1 MIRLRISLKAVFC
14 LGLSLFLSSCGSR
27 RQVSDTSIDNRLI
40 SRIETMID
48 EVMDRKIVEI
58 RTSDL
63 NANIVITERK
73 FDTTK
78 EVDPSTGERPV
89 SSQTDAHIVIGRRDS
104 TVTADSIGIDKTRN
118 NIKDLDNKIDIK
130 SKDVDDKEE
139 SRWPMAIIFM
149 SILGIL
155 VVLFVLLKRFRLIK

>member
-48 EVMDRKIVEI
+48 EAMDRKIVEI
-58 RTSDL
+58 KTSDL
-63 NANIVITERK
+63 NADIVITERK

-89 SSQTDAHIVIGRRDS
+89 SSRTDTHIVIGRRDS
-104 TVTADSIGIDKTRN
+104 TVTTDSVGVNKTRN
-118 NIKDLDNKIDIK
+118 DIKDLDNKIDIK
-130 SKDVDDKEE
+130 SKDVDDKDE
-139 SRWPMAIIFM
+139 SKWPTAIIFI

-155 VVLFVLLKRFRLIK
+155 VVLFVLLKRFGLIK

>member
-1 MIRLRISLKAVFC
+1 MIRLRISLKSVFC

-48 EVMDRKIVEI
+48 EIMDRKIVEI

-63 NANIVITERK
+63 NADIVITERK

-89 SSQTDAHIVIGRRDS
+89 SSRTDAHIVIGRRDS
-104 TVTADSIGIDKTRN
+104 TVTTDSLGVDKTITGIEDIDKKT
-118 NIKDLDNKIDIK
+118 DIK
-130 SKDVDDKEE
+130 HKDIDDKEE
-139 SRWPMAIIFM
+139 SRWPTAIIFM

-155 VVLFVLLKRFRLIK
+155 VVLFVLLKRFGLIK

>member
-63 NANIVITERK
+63 NADIVITDRK

-104 TVTADSIGIDKTRN
+104 TVVADSIGINKKMNDIE
-118 NIKDLDNKIDIK
+118 NIDNKIDIK
-130 SKDVDDKEE
+130 SKDVDDKKE
-139 SRWPMAIIFM
+139 SRWPIVWIVA
-149 SILGIL
+149 GIL
-155 VVLFVLLKRFRLIK
+155 MILLVLVYILKKIKVL

>member
-63 NANIVITERK
+63 NADIVITERK

-104 TVTADSIGIDKTRN
+104 TVTVDSLGIDKT
-118 NIKDLDNKIDIK
+118 ITGVKDIDKKTDIEH
-130 SKDVDDKEE
+130 KDVDDKKE
-139 SRWPMAIIFM
+139 SRWPIVWIVA
-149 SILGIL
+149 GIL
-155 VVLFVLLKRFRLIK
+155 MILLVLVYILTKIKNL

>member
-1 MIRLRISLKAVFC
+1 MRLRISLKAVFC

-63 NANIVITERK
+63 NADIVITERK

-78 EVDPSTGERPV
+78 EVDPSTRERPV

-104 TVTADSIGIDKTRN
+104 TVVADSIGINKKMNDIE
-118 NIKDLDNKIDIK
+118 NIDNKIDIK
-130 SKDVDDKEE
+130 SKDVDDKKE
-139 SRWPMAIIFM
+139 SRWPIVWIVA
-149 SILGIL
+149 GIL
-155 VVLFVLLKRFRLIK
+155 MILLVLVYILKKIKVL

>member
-63 NANIVITERK
+63 NADIVITERK

-78 EVDPSTGERPV
+78 DVDPSTGERPV
-89 SSQTDAHIVIGRRDS
+89 SSQTDAHIVIGRLDS
-104 TVTADSIGIDKTRN
+104 TVTVDSLGIDKT
-118 NIKDLDNKIDIK
+118 ITGVKDIDKKTDIEH
-130 SKDVDDKEE
+130 KDVDDKKE
-139 SRWPMAIIFM
+139 SRWPIVWIVA
-149 SILGIL
+149 GIL
-155 VVLFVLLKRFRLIK
+155 MILLVLAYILKKIKIL

>member
-1 MIRLRISLKAVFC
+1 MKRLRISLKAVFC

-27 RQVSDTSIDNRLI
+27 RQVSETSIDSRLI

-48 EVMDRKIVEI
+48 EIIDRKIVEI

-63 NANIVITERK
+63 NADIVITERK

-104 TVTADSIGIDKTRN
+104 TVMVDSLGIDKT
-118 NIKDLDNKIDIK
+118 ITGIEDIDKKTDIEH
-130 SKDVDDKEE
+130 KDVDDKKE
-139 SRWPMAIIFM
+139 SRWPIAVT
-149 SILGIL
+149 SIS
-155 VVLFVLLKRFRLIK
+155 VLLILLGLIYLLKKMKVL

>member
-1 MIRLRISLKAVFC
+1 MMRLRISLRAIVC

-27 RQVSDTSIDNRLI
+27 RQVSETSIDSRLI

-48 EVMDRKIVEI
+48 EVIDRKIVEI

-63 NANIVITERK
+63 NADIVITERK

-104 TVTADSIGIDKTRN
+104 TVTVDSLGIDKT
-118 NIKDLDNKIDIK
+118 ITGVKDIDKKTDIEH
-130 SKDVDDKEE
+130 KDVDDKKE
-139 SRWPMAIIFM
+139 SRWPIVWIVA
-149 SILGIL
+149 GIL
-155 VVLFVLLKRFRLIK
+155 MILLVLVYILKKIKIL

>member
-1 MIRLRISLKAVFC
+1 MMRLRISLRAIVC

-58 RTSDL
+58 KTSDL
-63 NANIVITERK
+63 NADIVITERK

-104 TVTADSIGIDKTRN
+104 TVTADSLGVNKTRN
-118 NIKDLDNKIDIK
+118 DIKDLDNKTNIK
-130 SKDVDDKEE
+130 SKDVDDKKE
-139 SRWPMAIIFM
+139 SRW
-149 SILGIL
+149 SIVWIVAGIL
-155 VVLFVLLKRFRLIK
+155 MILLVLVYILKRVNVL

>member
-1 MIRLRISLKAVFC
+1 MMRLRTSLRAIVC

-48 EVMDRKIVEI
+48 EVMDLKIVDI
-58 RTSDL
+58 MTSDL
-63 NANIVITERK
+63 NADIVITERK

-78 EVDPSTGERPV
+78 DVDPSTGERPV

-104 TVTADSIGIDKTRN
+104 TVVADSIGINKKMNDIE
-118 NIKDLDNKIDIK
+118 NIDNKIDIK
-130 SKDVDDKEE
+130 SKDVDDKKE
-139 SRWPMAIIFM
+139 SRWPIVWIVA
-149 SILGIL
+149 SILMIL
-155 VVLFVLLKRFRLIK
+155 LVLVYILKKIKVL

>member
-1 MIRLRISLKAVFC
+1 MIRLRISFKAVFC

-63 NANIVITERK
+63 NADIVITERK
-73 FDTTK
+73 FDTGK
-78 EVDPSTGERPV
+78 DVDPATGERPV

-104 TVTADSIGIDKTRN
+104 TVTADSLGVNKTRN
-118 NIKDLDNKIDIK
+118 DIKDLDNKTNIK
-130 SKDVDDKEE
+130 SKDVDDRKE
-139 SRWPMAIIFM
+139 SRWPIVWIVA
-149 SILGIL
+149 GIL
-155 VVLFVLLKRFRLIK
+155 MILLVLVYILKKTKIL

>member
-1 MIRLRISLKAVFC
+1 MMRLRISLRAIVC

-27 RQVSDTSIDNRLI
+27 RQVSETSIDSRLI

-48 EVMDRKIVEI
+48 EVIDRKIVEI

-63 NANIVITERK
+63 NADIVITERK

-89 SSQTDAHIVIGRRDS
+89 SFQTDAHIVIGRRDS
-104 TVTADSIGIDKTRN
+104 TVTTDSLGVDKTITGIEDIDKKT
-118 NIKDLDNKIDIK
+118 DIK
-130 SKDVDDKEE
+130 HKDIDDKEE

-155 VVLFVLLKRFRLIK
+155 VVLFVLLKRFGLIK

>member
-1 MIRLRISLKAVFC
+1 MMRLRISLRAIFC

-63 NANIVITERK
+63 NADIVITERK
-73 FDTTK
+73 FNTTK
-78 EVDPSTGERPV
+78 DVDPSTGERPV

-104 TVTADSIGIDKTRN
+104 TVVADSIGINKKMNDID
-118 NIKDLDNKIDIK
+118 NIDNKIDIK
-130 SKDVDDKEE
+130 SKDVDDKKE
-139 SRWPMAIIFM
+139 SRWPIVWIVA
-149 SILGIL
+149 GIL
-155 VVLFVLLKRFRLIK
+155 MILLVLVYILKKIKVL

>member
-27 RQVSDTSIDNRLI
+27 RQVSEASIDSRLI
-40 SRIETMID
+40 SRIETMIN

-63 NANIVITERK
+63 NADIVITERK

-104 TVTADSIGIDKTRN
+104 TVTTDSLGVDKTITGIEDIDKKT
-118 NIKDLDNKIDIK
+118 DIEH
-130 SKDVDDKEE
+130 KDVDDKKE
-139 SRWPMAIIFM
+139 SRWPIAIT
-149 SILGIL
+149 SIS
-155 VVLFVLLKRFRLIK
+155 VLLILLVLIYLLNKMKVL

>member
-1 MIRLRISLKAVFC
+1 MMRLRTSLRAIVC

-27 RQVSDTSIDNRLI
+27 RRVSDTSIDNRLI

-48 EVMDRKIVEI
+48 EVMDRRIVEI
-58 RTSDL
+58 KTSDL
-63 NANIVITERK
+63 NADIVIIERK

-104 TVTADSIGIDKTRN
+104 MVTADSLGVNRIRN
-118 NIKDLDNKIDIK
+118 DVENLDNRIDIK
-130 SKDVDDKEE
+130 FKDIDDKKE
-139 SRWPMAIIFM
+139 SRWPMVWIVA
-149 SILGIL
+149 GIL
-155 VVLFVLLKRFRLIK
+155 MILLVFVYILKRVNVL

>member
-1 MIRLRISLKAVFC
+1 MMRLRTSLRAIVC

-27 RQVSDTSIDNRLI
+27 RQVSETSIDSRLI

-63 NANIVITERK
+63 NADIVITERK

-78 EVDPSTGERPV
+78 DVDPSTGERPV

-104 TVTADSIGIDKTRN
+104 TVVADSIGINKKMNDIE
-118 NIKDLDNKIDIK
+118 NIDNKIDIK
-130 SKDVDDKEE
+130 SKDVDDKKE
-139 SRWPMAIIFM
+139 SRWPIVWIVA
-149 SILGIL
+149 GIL
-155 VVLFVLLKRFRLIK
+155 MILLVLVYILNKIKVL